1 MGAGSG
7 LGTALN
13 LFAFGFMAVPVLAV
27 WDALILTS
35 NIMMLKGYMDKNGMD
50 TLYMLTIMINALAFL
65 FLLASIINLIVQSK
79 SEASRQV

>member
-7 LGTALN
+7 LGTAIN
-13 LFAFGFMAVPVLAV
+13 LFAWGFMAVPVLAI
-27 WDALILTS
+27 WDSLILTS
-35 NIMMLKGYMDKNGMD
+35 NIMMLKGYMDQRGMD
-50 TLYMLTIMINALAFL
+50 ALYALTLMINAVAFL

>member
-13 LFAFGFMAVPVLAV
+13 LFALGFMAVPVLAI
-27 WDALILTS
+27 WDSLLLTS
-35 NIMMLKGYMDKNGMD
+35 NIMMLKGYMDQRGMD
-50 TLYMLTIMINALAFL
+50 ALFALTIMINALAFL